1 MYRIL
6 IADDDTTMLHMV
18 EEILDLEGYIVYTA
32 DNIEE
37 VLALAKT
44 QAPDL
49 FLLDFALGVQSGLE
63 LCKQLRLLPETS
75 ETPILFLTGQFE
87 SQYAVA
93 ALEAGADDY
102 IRKPFAVKELTARVR
117 ANLRRVPS
125 NAKGYPLLRLYPE
138 TQQVFLDSKEIYL
151 TKIEFNLLQFMV
163 IESKR
168 WHATEDLLAGVW
180 NYTDGMGDTA
190 LVRNHIRNLRR
201 KLETDPD
208 HPTIIQSRHGRGY
221 TVRAQVLMD
230 NLSATG

>member
-6 IADDDTTMLHMV
+6 VADDDNTMLQMV

-32 DNIEE
+32 DNADE
-37 VLALAKT
+37 VLDLANS
-44 QAPDL
+44 QPPDL
-49 FLLDFALGVQSGLE
+49 FLLDFALGKESGLD
-63 LCKQLRLLPETS
+63 LCKQLRQLPETS

-102 IRKPFAVKELTARVR
+102 IRKPFAVKELAARVR

-125 NAKGYPLLRLYPE
+125 NGKTYPILSLYPD

-151 TKIEFNLLQFMV
+151 TKIEFNLLHFMV
-163 IESKR
+163 MDAKH

-180 NYTDGMGDTA
+180 NYSDGLGDTA

-208 HPTIIQSRHGRGY
+208 RPMIIQSRHGRGY
-221 TVRAQVLMD
+221 IVRAQVLM
-230 NLSATG
+230 NTLSATG